1 PEAKIPASSS
11 NLQFGSL
18 RSARKQTTP
27 HHSVTS
33 FLDILICS
41 LPESPRRRLCDQVIF
56 RVYTLNLHS
65 STSVQLFQGQLAVY
79 LPTMYRNAAARSA
92 LRAFSSS
99 NASVARSA
107 LGNQI
112 CKAQMTSSA
121 RNLLRP
127 SAPSFAL
134 AAHKPVTT
142 ALVRYS
148 SSSAKHDEDDI
159 DVMAGMKSEAKVI
172 KETFSLTG
180 VPKEALYLGMAG
192 VVPYLATSMQT
203 VFLSYEINR
212 AAALGDGLIFSGQSA
227 ELMLHMLEPIQIG
240 YGAVILSFL
249 GAIHWGLEWAGYGG
263 KFGYRRYAAGV
274 IAPAV
279 AWPTLL
285 FPVEYA
291 LISQF
296 LAFTFLYYNDA
307 RAAAAGRAPHWYG
320 MYRFVLT
327 FVVGAS
333 IVATLIGREQI
344 QQTITT
350 EHSIKDKINALIFL
364 QKKEKEEAETRRR
377 SEIEDSE

>member
-1 PEAKIPASSS
+1 
-11 NLQFGSL
+11 
-18 RSARKQTTP
+18 
-27 HHSVTS
+27 
-33 FLDILICS
+33 
-41 LPESPRRRLCDQVIF
+41 
-56 RVYTLNLHS
+56 
-65 STSVQLFQGQLAVY
+65 
-79 LPTMYRNAAARSA
+79 MYRNAAARSA

-121 RNLLRP
+121 RSLLRP
-127 SAPSFAL
+127 ASPSFAL

-148 SSSAKHDEDDI
+148 SSSAKHDDDDV

-172 KETFSLTG
+172 KETFSLAG

-212 AAALGDGLIFSGQSA
+212 AAALGDGLIFSGQTA
-227 ELMLHMLEPIQIG
+227 ELMLHMLEPIQVG

-344 QQTITT
+344 QQTITS